1 MFEKLA
7 YFTQGTTSQPYFDFK
22 EPKMILRAQ
31 AVGEHPS
38 VRFIILNVRN
48 NLIWDGESFVDDFDS
63 ARKYWHPSDACADM
77 QDILREHYGQLT
89 RRRFV
94 VPVEIEV
101 YGSVPEKQIA
111 EYLHRSS
118 ILSIRTEEY
127 GNGPAECLVLPV
139 IHWGY
144 IKELKLPLN
153 GKPDNPA
160 VEWGLEDENEDQ

>member
-1 MFEKLA
+1 
-7 YFTQGTTSQPYFDFK
+7 
-22 EPKMILRAQ
+22 MILRAEP
-31 AVGEHPS
+31 VGEHPS
-38 VRFIILNVRN
+38 VRFIIRNVRN
-48 NLIWDGESFVDDFDS
+48 NLMWDGKSFVDDFDQ
-63 ARKYWHPSDACADM
+63 ARKYWHPSDACAEM

-144 IKELKLPLN
+144 IRQLKLELN
-153 GKPDNPA
+153 TETKNPA
-160 VEWGLEDENEDQ
+160 VEWGLEDENEGQ